1 MSWKSNL
8 EQEYY
13 KETNIEAYYDGSE
26 QYNYKYVEWL
36 EEKLAKSESHKQML
50 CKRVSSKLIKQGI
63 ADTVKQTN
71 SNEFRINN
79 ISEEAQKGILDA
91 GFQPV
96 SLNWSQGGYLLFKA
110 KFVSNN
116 N

>member
-110 KFVSNN
+110 
-116 N
+116 

>member
-8 EQEYY
+8 EQEYE
-13 KETNIEAYYDGSE
+13 KETNRKSYNESSE
-26 QYNYKYVEWL
+26 HYNFKYVEWL

-50 CKRVSSKLIKQGI
+50 CKKVSSKLIKQGI

-79 ISEEAQKGILDA
+79 ISEEAQAGILNA

-96 SLNWSQGGYLLFKA
+96 SLNWSEGGYLLFKA
-110 KFVSNN
+110 
-116 N
+116 